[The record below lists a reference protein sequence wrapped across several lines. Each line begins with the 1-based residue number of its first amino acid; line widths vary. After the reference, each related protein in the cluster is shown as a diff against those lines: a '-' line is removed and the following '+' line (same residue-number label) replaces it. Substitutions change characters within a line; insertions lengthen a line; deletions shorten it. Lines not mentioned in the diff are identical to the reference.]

1 MNDRYKKYFDNISP
15 EKKLTEDTLAKMY
28 RELEVVSEPKKFN
41 FRIWVALAACTAA
54 AVSAVLF
61 SPDIRNTGNSNSENF
76 PAAENPSVT
85 ENTTACAAECTGS
98 DTHTVVF
105 TESGQV
111 ITGEY
116 TCSLVSSV
124 TSSVTSSVQDS
135 AAVTEGPLSSG
146 VGVTDTH
153 KTSSGPVLTSGV
165 KITATEKL
173 DVTEKIT
180 VTEKV
185 TEATTIEGLMTIA
198 PAPATSPYYGE
209 PEGTHAC
216 TTANN
221 PGEELSP
228 EATTRPSPD
237 DQPLDTM
244 VSTVRPGSIPD
255 GDPAE
260 TKDAEAVEPPNKVPA
275 EPDSMYT
282 EYIYGYEI
290 NINYADYFCE
300 VPATNMEPV
309 ELSKAEEV
317 LGAGIIPEDALSM
330 SSDIYGYAEA
340 EDSSFDY
347 GFFMSIGTTGIPDTE
362 QDDYILFSVSPSDYY
377 TAGFTPVY
385 YDSHYTYINGK
396 EYCFGISDEFPGI
409 YFCTFNKNNLR
420 YRISVRGYSLYDLVY
435 IVSNM

>member
-54 AVSAVLF
+54 AVSAVIF
-61 SPDIRNTGNSNSENF
+61 SPDIKDIGNSNPDNL

-116 TCSLVSSV
+116 TCSLV
-124 TSSVTSSVQDS
+124 SSVTSSVQDS

-185 TEATTIEGLMTIA
+185 TEATTIEGLVTIA
-198 PAPATSPYYGE
+198 PAPAT
-209 PEGTHAC
+209 
-216 TTANN
+216 
-221 PGEELSP
+221 
-228 EATTRPSPD
+228 
-237 DQPLDTM
+237 
-244 VSTVRPGSIPD
+244 
-255 GDPAE
+255 
-260 TKDAEAVEPPNKVPA
+260 
-275 EPDSMYT
+275 
-282 EYIYGYEI
+282 
-290 NINYADYFCE
+290 
-300 VPATNMEPV
+300 
-309 ELSKAEEV
+309 
-317 LGAGIIPEDALSM
+317 
-330 SSDIYGYAEA
+330 
-340 EDSSFDY
+340 
-347 GFFMSIGTTGIPDTE
+347 
-362 QDDYILFSVSPSDYY
+362 
-377 TAGFTPVY
+377 
-385 YDSHYTYINGK
+385 
-396 EYCFGISDEFPGI
+396 
-409 YFCTFNKNNLR
+409 
-420 YRISVRGYSLYDLVY
+420 
-435 IVSNM
+435 